1 MVDAMTRSLDS
12 WGYDLYASRQSPYY
26 AQDQSTQCIRLPP
39 ASSLLHDVHYHQVA
53 PSEQDHAPY
62 NRASFR
68 HIQGPEA
75 SVPHP
80 SVQAPRLDS
89 RLSSHD
95 SRPVERVD
103 QLSPSHSP
111 TASDQSEAPSDHSRL
126 RQLTDDRKP
135 SSVPRISPWVA
146 SAHEPSQHLAY
157 AEAKFIRPTQD
168 SQARNSHH
176 GHFPQAMTPPQ
187 QTWPTQPDSQR
198 MKIADLLSHEQG
210 IEEPK
215 TASTPQ
221 RAVTCPDA
229 ASTYRIRVRQ
239 QPAAARS
246 CGFGERDRRVIDPPP
261 IVQVTIEDPTTSEN
275 DKKARLSHK
284 FSIMHCTIWN
294 EAGDQ
299 DVSSMPED
307 FRTQRRLMGT
317 VVSSPFI
324 GLDENDEQGCFFCFP
339 DLSCRTPG
347 CFRLNFSFVVLSP
360 RSVPGNST
368 PVAAVV
374 MSEVFTVYNAKDF
387 PGMRA
392 STALTRRLKEQGCL
406 ISIKKGNEKSRTRE
420 ESVDEYDEGGEEGE
434 GVGPNSAQRRAK
446 RPRNA

>member
-12 WGYDLYASRQSPYY
+12 WGYDLYAPRQSPYY
-26 AQDQSTQCIRLPP
+26 AQDQRTQGLRLPP
-39 ASSLLHDVHYHQVA
+39 PSSLFRDVHYHQAA
-53 PSEQDHAPY
+53 PGEQGEASY
-62 NRASFR
+62 NRASYR
-68 HIQGPEA
+68 NMQGPEA
-75 SVPHP
+75 AVPLQ
-80 SVQAPRLDS
+80 SAQESRLDFRIS
-89 RLSSHD
+89 
-95 SRPVERVD
+95 
-103 QLSPSHSP
+103 SHSP
-111 TASDQSEAPSDHSRL
+111 TTSDRSEEPSDHSRL
-126 RQLTDDRKP
+126 RQFTEDQNA
-135 SSVPRISPWVA
+135 SSVPRTSPWGA
-146 SAHEPSQHLAY
+146 SAHEPSQHSSY
-157 AEAKFIRPTQD
+157 AEARSIRPIQDTQV
-168 SQARNSHH
+168 RNSHH
-176 GHFPQAMTPPQ
+176 AQAPQVITPPQ

-198 MKIADLLSHEQG
+198 MKIADLLSHEQA

-215 TASTPQ
+215 TSGIRQRTVTSSDTTSTF
-221 RAVTCPDA
+221 
-229 ASTYRIRVRQ
+229 RIRVRQ
-239 QPAAARS
+239 QPVAARS

-261 IVQVTIEDPTTSEN
+261 IVQVTIEDPNTSEN
-275 DKKARLSHK
+275 DKKARLSHN

-317 VVSSPFI
+317 VVSSPFV

-347 CFRLNFSFVVLSP
+347 SFRLNFSFVVLSP

-374 MSEVFTVYNAKDF
+374 MSEIFTVYNAKDF

-420 ESVDEYDEGGEEGE
+420 DSGDEYDEGGEEGP
-434 GVGPNSAQRRAK
+434 VLGPSIPHSRPK
-446 RPRNA
+446 RPRNV